1 MKGSIIVLD
10 DFYYV
15 PDKVR
20 EYALSLPFDVRGNYP
35 GSRTTNQIN
44 NDTKTAIQDILWPV
58 AGNVTNWLDQ
68 DGEGYTGSF
77 QVCKENEKT
86 WIHQDD
92 FNNWAGVLYLS
103 PDAPLNSGTSFY
115 KHKATGAFDSSEVGN
130 ALDHDG
136 SDYYKWEE
144 VDRIA
149 NRYNRLILFRA
160 DQFHAS
166 TNHFGN
172 SLQSGRLT
180 QVFFIQTER

>member
-1 MKGSIIVLD
+1 MKGSIIVVD
-10 DFYYV
+10 DFYYN

-20 EYALSLPFDVRGNYP
+20 EYALSLPFDVNGNYP
-35 GSRTTNQIN
+35 GVRTKNQIN
-44 NDTKTAIQDILWPV
+44 DDTKQAIQDILWPI

-68 DGEGYTGSF
+68 DGEGYTGAF
-77 QVCKENEKT
+77 QVCTVLEQT

-103 PDAPLNSGTSFY
+103 PNAPSDCGTSFY
-115 KHKATGAFDSSEVGN
+115 KHKDTGAFDSSEVGD
-130 ALDHDG
+130 ALDSDG
-136 SDYYKWEE
+136 GDYSKWEE
-144 VDRIA
+144 VDKIS
-149 NRYNRLILFRA
+149 NKYNRLILFRA

-172 SLQSGRLT
+172 NLHSGRLT